1 VLIRTAAAAAMED
14 TQPLMIS
21 EDEEQV
27 YFIGV
32 GEKLKVRRFVHEQRK
47 FLQLTKKDA
56 AGEFN
61 GLTLDEKQ
69 YEKLCFLSNFLI
81 AKLADVDKRGE
92 KVTTKIDLGEEIMVS
107 IDWRYNGIDLRMFW
121 TNSEGDQKATKR
133 GIHYN
138 SDQFNEL
145 CAILAKM

>member
-1 VLIRTAAAAAMED
+1 MED

-21 EDEEQV
+21 DDEEQV
-27 YFIGV
+27 YYIGV
-32 GEKLKVRRFVHEQRK
+32 GEKLKVRRFVQEQRK

-56 AGEFN
+56 AGEFT

-69 YEKLCFLSNFLI
+69 YEKLCFISNFLI

-92 KVTTKIDLGEEIMVS
+92 KVTTKIDLGEELMVT
-107 IDWRYNGIDLRMFW
+107 IDWRFNGIDLRKFW
-121 TNSEGDQKATKR
+121 TNSEGDQKATRR
-133 GIHYN
+133 GIHYT

>member
-1 VLIRTAAAAAMED
+1 LQSSELIRTAMEN

-27 YFIGV
+27 HYIGV
-32 GEKLKVRRFVHEQRK
+32 EEKLKVRRFVQEQRK
-47 FLQLTKKDA
+47 FLQLARKDA
-56 AGEFN
+56 AGEFT

-69 YEKLCFLSNFLI
+69 FEKLCCISNFLM

-92 KVTTKIDLGEEIMVS
+92 KVATKVDLGDELMVT
-107 IDWRYNGIDLRMFW
+107 IDWRFPGIDLRMFW
-121 TNSEGDQKATKR
+121 TNSEGELKATRR
-133 GIHYN
+133 GIHYT

-145 CAILAKM
+145 CVILAKM